1 MFLPSLLC
9 GENNRSVT
17 QIKKDIK
24 ETSESISKFERHV
37 RLMQIND
44 VVVDKEKI
52 DKLIDNFRSCNFL
65 LQRLSDN
72 WRKKETTINDI
83 QHVRYDM
90 IVNWLLY
97 WKILSK
103 FVDINHDFSATIQ
116 INIMPDTSLNPDAV
130 GIYIAGMAPESIKDP
145 FIRKDYEEKI
155 KKNKFLLFSRRLQTG
170 LLDIKKQFI
179 RDSHD
184 FFINTYSQ
192 SPSANEEL
200 LELLE
205 KYDYPEEEKIK
216 VLKTLRIPYQS
227 FREWQSKDGQIK
239 VTAKY
244 ISFDGQNVT
253 LETKDKKRETI
264 IFSNLQEED
273 QKYVREQTNEK
284 KEKR

>member
-1 MFLPSLLC
+1 MFLPSLLW
-9 GENNRSVT
+9 GENNMSVI

-24 ETSESISKFERHV
+24 DVSESISKFERHV

-44 VVVDKEKI
+44 VIVDKEKI

-65 LQRLSDN
+65 LQRLSDDWEKN
-72 WRKKETTINDI
+72 KTTINDI
-83 QHVRYDM
+83 QYVRYDM
-90 IVNWLLY
+90 TVNRLLY

-116 INIMPDTSLNPDAV
+116 LNIMPNTSLNPDAV

-145 FIRKDYEEKI
+145 LIRKDYEEKI
-155 KKNKFLLFSRRLQTG
+155 KKNKFLLFSRRLQTR

-179 RDSHD
+179 SDSHD
-184 FFINTYSQ
+184 FFINAYFQ
-192 SPSANEEL
+192 SPRADDEL
-200 LELLE
+200 LDLLE

-216 VLKTLRIPYQS
+216 VLKTLKIPYQC

-239 VTAKY
+239 ITAKY

-264 IFSNLQEED
+264 IFSNLRDED
-273 QKYVREQTNEK
+273 QKYVREQTSEKEK
-284 KEKR
+284 KS